1 MRVAVE
7 SLCRLEVEPGSWPSR
22 VAVAVSRVRRQL
34 DALAA
39 REQGELHD
47 YACTLL
53 LLATD
58 SQLLGCQI
66 GDGAIVVRRH
76 DPLERVTRPQ
86 HGR

>member
-7 SLCRLEVEPGSWPSR
+7 SLCRLEVGPGSWPSR

-39 REQGELHD
+39 REQGELRD

-76 DPLERVTRPQ
+76 GLLEHVTRPQ